1 MTLINVTLNNVFT
14 SSKSDE
20 VQQLFGSFDVSETTR
35 NGRRKVTMLSDNSTY
50 WVDEKEI
57 ECYDETVQSSPPT
70 ITIDEIVNDTEK
82 LNSPI
87 DRTVTYTVKR
97 GDTIT
102 TIANEFNVT
111 EASLKNLNGTFKFAI
126 GQTIRIK

>member
-1 MTLINVTLNNVFT
+1 MTLINVTLTNVFT

-20 VQQLFGSFDVSETTR
+20 AQEIFGSFDVSETVR
-35 NGRRKVTMLSDNSTY
+35 NGRRKVTMLGDNSTY

-57 ECYDETVQSSPPT
+57 ECYDDTVQCSPPT
-70 ITIDEIVNDTEK
+70 ITINEIVNNDE
-82 LNSPI
+82 
-87 DRTVTYTVKR
+87 TVNTHSATTVNYTVKR

-102 TIANEFNVT
+102 TIANEFNVS
-111 EASLKNLNGTFKFAI
+111 EASLRNLNGTYKFAI